1 MLRRPPRATR
11 TDTLCPC
18 PTLCRA
24 GHASDAGDA
33 WRHRSRSGG
42 LVLSVVMRF
51 ARTGR
56 PAVISV
62 SLLALFLPLGAA
74 SAQEVDRGTSALDLP
89 RPGYEPRRMR
99 FGTTTIAPELRVQSV
114 YESTVV
120 ATPANED
127 DEDRTSAVGGK
138 SGSV

>member
-1 MLRRPPRATR
+1 
-11 TDTLCPC
+11 
-18 PTLCRA
+18 
-24 GHASDAGDA
+24 
-33 WRHRSRSGG
+33 
-42 LVLSVVMRF
+42 MRF

-56 PAVISV
+56 PAGISV

-89 RPGYEPRRMR
+89 RPGYEPRRKR

-114 YESTVV
+114 YESNVF

-127 DEDRTSAVGGK
+127 EASIVRIAARTAATPGFGHVRVK
-138 SGSV
+138 AALHHAHRNTPDKTRK

>member
-1 MLRRPPRATR
+1 
-11 TDTLCPC
+11 
-18 PTLCRA
+18 
-24 GHASDAGDA
+24 
-33 WRHRSRSGG
+33 
-42 LVLSVVMRF
+42 MRF

-99 FGTTTIAPELRVQSV
+99 FGPTTSAPELRVQSV
-114 YESTVV
+114 SESNVF
-120 ATPANED
+120 ATSENAD
-127 DEDRTSAVGGK
+127 DAIIVSIAPRLDAPHEFRDLQPQTDIHTIPPHRYHPGRQRPPPQPG
-138 SGSV
+138 